1 MSDQP
6 FGVDLGVKVFARD
19 RPAVEAKVH
28 LSLDTS
34 QAFQGVGG
42 PETTL
47 NPVPLRESDVT
58 LFHAVSKRLQAA
70 DRLWKVKVK
79 GKPTTLALAK
89 TRYGRGSYSGLL
101 LDGKVT
107 ELFVDSDGDGMLDYW
122 LEDSTRPESPDLKLV
137 PTQPEPLTDMR
148 RPNEVQLT

>member
-58 LFHAVSKRLQAA
+58 LFHAVSKRLQAV

-79 GKPTTLALAK
+79 GKPTPLALAK
-89 TRYGRGSYSGLL
+89 HVTAEGPIAACCSM
-101 LDGKVT
+101 GK
-107 ELFVDSDGDGMLDYW
+107 
-122 LEDSTRPESPDLKLV
+122 
-137 PTQPEPLTDMR
+137 
-148 RPNEVQLT
+148 